1 MLNQSLRVI
10 HYLANWSSVLILFL
24 HLNLQTVAASTVL
37 YMDKFGDCERDDYI
51 AVDENVY
58 RILSEGGNFV
68 FYSLNC
74 QMTFKSLN
82 DQRLCISFKQLSIK
96 RMDIYLNIF
105 DGPGATGKPMKVF
118 DSSSEAEMVCSTDK
132 YMTIQL
138 NKKELLRDG
147 YTFDMELRERT
158 NSDAFADGIDA
169 FMMSVGVIVAIIIGV
184 IVLVVIIAGLLI
196 YCCCKKRARHQGR
209 KYRHTPRSDSCQQ
222 PKVSAFTSN
231 QPVEPSAPPFPSL
244 LEFNAS
250 FHGNQGCVVGQP
262 PPVYTEHPP
271 PYSTPSV

>member
-1 MLNQSLRVI
+1 
-10 HYLANWSSVLILFL
+10 
-24 HLNLQTVAASTVL
+24 
-37 YMDKFGDCERDDYI
+37 MDKFGDCERDDYI
-51 AVDENVY
+51 TVGEDVY
-58 RILSEGGNFV
+58 RILSEGGKFV

-82 DQRLCISFKQLSIK
+82 DLRLCISFRQLSIV
-96 RMDIYLNIF
+96 RMDVNLRIF

-138 NKKELLRDG
+138 SKKELSKEG

-169 FMMSVGVIVAIIIGV
+169 FMMSVGVIVGLIVGV

-196 YCCCKKRARHQGR
+196 YCCCKKKARHQGR
-209 KYRHTPRSDSCQQ
+209 KYRHTPKPDSSEQS
-222 PKVSAFTSN
+222 KVPAFTSN
-231 QPVEPSAPPFPSL
+231 QSVEPSAPPFPSVH
-244 LEFNAS
+244 EFNAS
-250 FHGNQGCVVGQP
+250 FHGNQGCAVGQP
-262 PPVYTEHPP
+262 PIYTEHPP
-271 PYSTPSV
+271 PYSSPSV